1 MLAACRWPL
10 QTAGWMLDTG
20 IRQKTMWQKGSTN
33 PAPASLQPFLFWW
46 VATLVVST
54 EIRQEGLT
62 NEAPAPGLLSFV
74 WRMAPELAERWT
86 QKVET

>member
-1 MLAACRWPL
+1 
-10 QTAGWMLDTG
+10 MLDAG
-20 IRQKTMWQKGSTN
+20 IRQKRMWQKGSTN
-33 PAPASLQPFLFWW
+33 QAPAPLQPFLFWW
-46 VATLVVST
+46 VPPLVVSA